1 MPSEN
6 LRVLS
11 RVEGLTALSEI
22 EGLVEMA
29 TVGLWPTFSISAVEA
44 FDLGIKL
51 T

>member
-22 EGLVEMA
+22 EGLVE
-29 TVGLWPTFSISAVEA
+29 GGER
-44 FDLGIKL
+44 DR
-51 T
+51 